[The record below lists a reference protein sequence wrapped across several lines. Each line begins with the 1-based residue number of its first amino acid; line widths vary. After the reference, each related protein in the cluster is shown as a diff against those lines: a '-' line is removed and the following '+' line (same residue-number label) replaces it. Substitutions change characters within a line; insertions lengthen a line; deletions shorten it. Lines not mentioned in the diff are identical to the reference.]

1 MLEKGKRKTEG
12 TKVSSK
18 IYRISR
24 SMSVANFYIKNKSHS
39 GECMFNRLQE
49 KIGPGLLYAALAVG
63 VSHLVSSPTA
73 GATYG
78 LIMVGYAVLVCLV
91 KYPTFLFGATY
102 AAATGDTLVE
112 GYKRMGRWVVVLFFF
127 MQIFEYTFAISGVT
141 VTTAAI
147 IRSVFGFEAGIFL
160 ELGLVFIC
168 MAILALGRYSVLED
182 ITRVL
187 VILFTVGTVIAAIV
201 ATVGIDT
208 NGASLSADLT
218 FDTPTILFL
227 IAVAGWMPTG
237 TAGSVGLSLWVKA
250 KSIRLQ
256 RPVTVKEA
264 TFDFHVGYGTAIFLA
279 ICFVTLGTLV
289 MYINGVAVESNGAA
303 FADQLIS
310 LFTSTIGDWIYPV
323 IALSAITVMFSTLLT
338 LVDLLPRSSAAALV
352 EIFPVSDADK
362 STKFSTLYLGFI
374 VVELFLVMGVL
385 FVLLDDFGTFIA
397 WVTSMGFVVAPVF
410 SYLNHKAMFGPDV
423 AAKDHP
429 AKIIRYWSLGTITIL
444 TLVALMFVYMNW
456 FA

>member
-1 MLEKGKRKTEG
+1 
-12 TKVSSK
+12 
-18 IYRISR
+18 
-24 SMSVANFYIKNKSHS
+24 MSVAKLYNKKKCNS
-39 GECMFNRLQE
+39 GEGMFNRLQE

-78 LIMVGYAVLVCLV
+78 LIMVVYAVLVCLV

-256 RPVTVKEA
+256 RPVTIKEA

-289 MYINGVAVESNGAA
+289 MYINGVAVESGGAA

-310 LFTSTIGDWIYPV
+310 LFTSTIGEWIYPV

-352 EIFPVSDADK
+352 EILSVSEEEK
-362 STKFSTLYLGFI
+362 SARFSVLYLSFI

-423 AAKDHP
+423 AEKDHP
-429 AKIIRYWSLGTITIL
+429 NKVIRYWSIGTIIIL

-456 FA
+456 LA